1 MFEKFG
7 WSVTNEVV
15 RRRAGIEMEF
25 ESRVDQS
32 IEMVW
37 THGKNCM
44 SLENCTA
51 RRLVTAEVEYGVD
64 RG

>member
-7 WSVTNEVV
+7 WSVTDEVV

-25 ESRVDQS
+25 ETRVDQS

-37 THGKNCM
+37 THGKN
-44 SLENCTA
+44 
-51 RRLVTAEVEYGVD
+51 
-64 RG
+64 